1 MLRATSITTWAVA
14 AGIASLTLATS
25 FGAYAQIDDGRFFI
39 ESFAR
44 ESVAADGTEGAN
56 SLITNP
62 NDYNIDLTLPSGLA
76 LHRSF
81 ARSEVSKEGLAFD
94 TAINALTSTG
104 ATLTLGGRTSMS
116 FSREEKALTD
126 VFDQFLEGSSVTTM
140 SLSQG
145 FGGGSSSGEFTL
157 KRSMQSEQSADTE
170 ELRTL
175 IQSMAFKTGLG
186 DGMSLSAGFT
196 SRESQ
201 ESATRLQETGYN
213 ADLKMALSGGE
224 GVAHYD
230 YLQRLVE
237 GQGTQKRQLDLV
249 APFAIEG
256 GTLTAEHHLK
266 ETITDRTE
274 QIDRETKLV
283 VPLSLVLDGATASY
297 VSIVKI
303 RNDNR
308 DEKNTLTFMTPFDV
322 FGHAATF
329 EHIQTETIKNEDVTD
344 ERVMRLA
351 ADFDGSKGIVEHTSV
366 VESSGED
373 LEHRARLRMQTPN
386 IDLTDWMSLTAQQ
399 VRDEV
404 EGDETSRVSRVD
416 LSFALIDPLEIKAIY
431 TRHEEPG
438 KPARDD
444 HDIRTV
450 LAISDTAML
459 KGGIEETAK
468 ADGSPSIVRHLE
480 LTKKAGNDLDVRVGY
495 TSFGAQF
502 AEAGGDMLAQL
513 NYGDPK
519 ELGIS
524 AFYTEF
530 DDKKLKPLDEPT
542 TTIELRAGDP
552 AEIGFRAAFSDQA
565 GRPEP
570 ERSLGLATEVMGG
583 ALKFDYIRNPLDPS
597 GKTVMLSDVYEL
609 GFKRQ
614 VMGSVA
620 LDLGYRYFVPRAGE
634 ALDNDQYFR
643 LQLDG
648 GSPEKGGQIAL
659 KYVSGQFVPY
669 PKNGQPPAS
678 LLDLTYEKRWP
689 DNAGRLTLSLERE
702 EAPDLSVGVDDT
714 FEAEVKYEAVF

>member
-1 MLRATSITTWAVA
+1 MLRATTITTWAVA
-14 AGIASLTLATS
+14 IGIASLTLATA
-25 FGAYAQIDDGRFFI
+25 FCAHAQTDDGRFFI
-39 ESFAR
+39 ESFVH
-44 ESVAADGTEGAN
+44 ESVAADGSEGAN
-56 SLITNP
+56 ALISDP

-81 ARSEVSKEGLAFD
+81 TRSEVSKDGLAFD
-94 TAINALTSTG
+94 TAINQLTSTG
-104 ATLTLGGRTSMS
+104 ATLTLGDRTSMA

-126 VFDQFLEGSSVTTM
+126 VFDQFLQGSSVTTM

-145 FGGGSSSGEFTL
+145 FGGGSSSGEFSL
-157 KRSMQSEQSADTE
+157 ARSLHSEQSADTE

-175 IQSMAFKTGLG
+175 IQTMAFKTGLG
-186 DGMSLSAGFT
+186 EGMSLSAGFT

-213 ADLKMALSGGE
+213 ADLKMALSGGD
-224 GVAHYD
+224 GLAHYD

-237 GQGTQKRQLDLV
+237 GASTRKRQLDLV

-256 GTLTAEHHLK
+256 GVLTAEHHLK

-274 QIDRETKLV
+274 QIDRETKFV

-297 VSIVKI
+297 VSVLKI

-308 DEKNTLTFMTPFDV
+308 DEKNTLSFMTPFDV
-322 FGHAATF
+322 FGYAASF

-373 LEHRARLRMQTPN
+373 LEHRARLRMQTPD

-431 TRHEEPG
+431 TRHEAPG
-438 KPARDD
+438 KPTRDD

-450 LAISDTAML
+450 LAISESAML
-459 KGGIEETAK
+459 KGGIEEVAT
-468 ADGSPSIVRHLE
+468 DGSPSIVRHLE
-480 LTKKAGNDLDVRVGY
+480 LTKKAGDSLDMRFGY
-495 TSFGAQF
+495 ASFGAQF
-502 AEAGGDMLAQL
+502 AEGNDLLAQL
-513 NYGDPK
+513 SYGDPK
-519 ELGIS
+519 EVGIS
-524 AFYTEF
+524 ALYSEF
-530 DDKKLKPLDEPT
+530 DEKKRKPLEEPT

-583 ALKFDYIRNPLDPS
+583 ALKFDYIRNPLDPT

-609 GFKRQ
+609 GFTRQ
-614 VMGSVA
+614 VMGSVG

-648 GSPEKGGQIAL
+648 GSAEKGGQIAL
-659 KYVSGQFVPY
+659 KYVSGHFVPY
-669 PKNGQPPAS
+669 PKNGKPPAS
-678 LLDLTYEKRWP
+678 LLDLSYETRWP
-689 DNAGRLTLSLERE
+689 GNAGRLTLSLERE
-702 EAPDLSVGVDDT
+702 EAPELSVNVDDT